1 MSFSFSLSAAQQ
13 HQLIAT
19 ANAAVVRFVT
29 IFSDKIRNKHFFT
42 REDIE
47 DIAGNVIMKAWRS
60 IDGYDPEKAKLS
72 SWVYRI
78 AVNCVKDAVDY
89 KMKRLSISG
98 SMFISSNDEGDE
110 CNADEYILDPAV
122 LDSMCDNS
130 ADDRVLQ
137 SDLKGRIS
145 QTVSKM
151 SDKRQRVAHMLTVG
165 YTPKEMA
172 AVEGS
177 TPTAMAKCVWDIR
190 QALKVALTEWLK
202 EAC

>member
-110 CNADEYILDPAV
+110 CNADEYILDPGV
-122 LDSMCDNS
+122 LNTMCENS

-137 SDLKGRIS
+137 SDLMGRIS

-151 SDKRQRVAHMLTVG
+151 SDKRQRVARMLTVG

-177 TPTAMAKCVWDIR
+177 TPSAVAKCVWDIR
-190 QALKVALTEWLK
+190 QALKSALTEWLK

>member
-122 LDSMCDNS
+122 LDSMCDNC